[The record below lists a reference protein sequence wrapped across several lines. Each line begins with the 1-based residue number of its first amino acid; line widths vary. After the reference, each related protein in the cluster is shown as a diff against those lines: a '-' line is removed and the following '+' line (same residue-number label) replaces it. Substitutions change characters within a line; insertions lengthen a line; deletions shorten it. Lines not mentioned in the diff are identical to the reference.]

1 MQITK
6 LTLNNFSSYEDTNV
20 FDFGV
25 EDGKPIVLIGGQ
37 NGAGKTSLFT
47 AIKIALYGPLA
58 FGYTAFNTFYFKKI
72 KSFIN
77 YNAFQNDDLRS
88 GVAIELK
95 VINERDVKKYTIQRK
110 WSIIDTKLSEEYIVL
125 EDGNVL
131 EESEKSFFESYLNS
145 VIPPELFDFFLFDGE
160 EVGNIFSEDNYN
172 KYLKNSILTMCGID
186 TFSIIQ
192 SFCKSYIG
200 KSSKSDDEAL
210 SVKYHQLE
218 EEIFIKQA
226 DINAKT
232 ASISDYQSQIDR
244 QAAIIEQQEREFLRA
259 GGILKEKNARLEI
272 ETADLNK
279 KREALSRET
288 KEFFETLMPFYIVR
302 KLIPQIEAQINY
314 EEKQS
319 IYEYVSYMVSQE
331 FLSKALEGKTDDP
344 DDASRCLYDAILEKL
359 RPSRSKTDD
368 IILDLSKDEQS
379 RVEQVITAVE
389 DIDAAEIIKKI
400 KKRKNYTAR
409 VVSINQEI
417 RESLS
422 REDGKKYLDAI
433 EKAKENITSLQIAKH
448 KAEEDLE
455 GCETELAVLRH
466 ELEMT
471 HKSIIENTQSKHVYE
486 LSGSIAAIMG
496 ELIATRC
503 AEIREQLA
511 SKTLTNLK
519 NIYRKENLISIIEVS
534 DDFKL
539 SLYQSK
545 MFAVVDLK
553 SMIVNLGVSEF
564 YRTIGNESI
573 SILLDHFN
581 ADNIAQLTA
590 EINGCNDNELSFEL
604 YKKVDLTA
612 LSKGE
617 RQIFILALY
626 WAIVQIS
633 CKSIPFIIDTPY
645 ARIDANHR
653 EEISKKFFPG
663 ISDQVIILS
672 TDEEITKDY
681 YDIIRPYIA
690 KEYLLSNDRGENKT
704 TITSGYFFK
713 DD

>member
-259 GGILKEKNARLEI
+259 GGILKEKNACLEI

-389 DIDAAEIIKKI
+389 DIDATEIIKKI

-433 EKAKENITSLQIAKH
+433 EKAKENITSLQIA
-448 KAEEDLE
+448 
-455 GCETELAVLRH
+455 
-466 ELEMT
+466 
-471 HKSIIENTQSKHVYE
+471 
-486 LSGSIAAIMG
+486 AI
-496 ELIATRC
+496 
-503 AEIREQLA
+503 
-511 SKTLTNLK
+511 
-519 NIYRKENLISIIEVS
+519 
-534 DDFKL
+534 
-539 SLYQSK
+539 
-545 MFAVVDLK
+545 
-553 SMIVNLGVSEF
+553 
-564 YRTIGNESI
+564 
-573 SILLDHFN
+573 
-581 ADNIAQLTA
+581 
-590 EINGCNDNELSFEL
+590 
-604 YKKVDLTA
+604 
-612 LSKGE
+612 
-617 RQIFILALY
+617 
-626 WAIVQIS
+626 
-633 CKSIPFIIDTPY
+633 
-645 ARIDANHR
+645 
-653 EEISKKFFPG
+653 
-663 ISDQVIILS
+663 
-672 TDEEITKDY
+672 
-681 YDIIRPYIA
+681 
-690 KEYLLSNDRGENKT
+690 
-704 TITSGYFFK
+704 
-713 DD
+713 

>member
-6 LTLNNFSSYEDTNV
+6 LTLNNFSSYEDINI
-20 FDFGV
+20 FDFSV
-25 EDGKPIVLIGGQ
+25 EEGKPIVLIGGQ
-37 NGAGKTSLFT
+37 NGAGKTSMFT
-47 AIKIALYGPLA
+47 AIKIALYGPLT
-58 FGYTAFNTFYFKKI
+58 FGYTAFNSFYFKKV

-77 YNAFQNDDLRS
+77 YKAFQNDDLQS

-95 VINERDVKKYTIQRK
+95 VINEREVKRYTIQRN
-110 WSIIDTKLSEEYIVL
+110 WHIIDTKLTEEYIVI
-125 EDGNVL
+125 EDDNVL
-131 EESEKSFFESYLNS
+131 EDSEKSFFESYLNS
-145 VIPPELFDFFLFDGE
+145 IIPPELFDFFLFDGE

-186 TFSIIQ
+186 SFSIIQ
-192 SFCKSYIG
+192 SFCKSYIVKANKDYD
-200 KSSKSDDEAL
+200 KSL
-210 SVKYHQLE
+210 SVQYYQFE
-218 EEIFIKQA
+218 EDVFLKKAEINTKLAGIA
-226 DINAKT
+226 N
-232 ASISDYQSQIDR
+232 YQSQIDE

-259 GGILKEKNARLEI
+259 GGILKEKNARLEK

-279 KREALSRET
+279 KREALAHEIKVFVET
-288 KEFFETLMPFYIVR
+288 IMPFYIVR
-302 KLIPQIEAQINY
+302 KLIPQIEDQINY

-319 IYEYVSYMVSQE
+319 IYEYVSYMVSQD
-331 FLSKALEGKTDDP
+331 FLSKTLNGKINDP
-344 DDASRCLYDAILEKL
+344 DDLSKYIYEAILQKL

-379 RVEQVITAVE
+379 RVEQVIASVE
-389 DIDAAEIIKKI
+389 DINAFKIINNI
-400 KKRKNYTAR
+400 KEREKYTAR

-422 REDGKKYLDAI
+422 QEDGKIFLDEI
-433 EKAKENITSLQIAKH
+433 EKSKESILSLEIAKH
-448 KAEEDLE
+448 EAEEELE
-455 GCETELAVLRH
+455 ECKTELAILEH

-471 HKSIIENTQSKHVYE
+471 HKSIVENAQSKHVYE
-486 LSGSIAAIMG
+486 LSSSIAAIME

-503 AEIREQLA
+503 VEIRTQLA
-511 SKTLTNLK
+511 NKTMTNLK
-519 NIYRKENLISIIEVS
+519 KIYRKENLISIIEVS
-534 DDFKL
+534 DYFKL
-539 SLYQSK
+539 SLYQSR
-545 MFAVVDLK
+545 MFTVSDLK
-553 SMIVNLGVSEF
+553 SMVINLGVQEF
-564 YRTIGNESI
+564 YRTIGNQSI
-573 SILLDHFN
+573 SILLNYFN
-581 ADNIAQLTA
+581 VETTAQLTA
-590 EINGCNDNELSFEL
+590 QIDNCKDIELGFDL

-633 CKSIPFIIDTPY
+633 GKSIPFIIDTPY

-653 EEISKKFFPG
+653 EEISRKFFPG
-663 ISDQVIILS
+663 ISNQVVILS
-672 TDEEITKDY
+672 TDEEITKEY

-704 TITSGYFFK
+704 TVTTGYFFK